1 MKFKSSAYLLTLFV
15 LISLFLSHC
24 ENPQLDT
31 NKIKEEVNIKLKVEL
46 KNNIAHLS
54 WEISNLQ
61 QLNAFNIKR
70 CYATKIKNIDCDT
83 CVEFTQK
90 EFDEIYKLKYEDIAL
105 SSNSLNYNSFRDSLF
120 SYNEELFY
128 KIVIWDGKSV
138 LESNYYKLKIPDLPV
153 LGISPYKVLYDP
165 DLNDLFIIDNS
176 DSVKLYTFS
185 LNDNRITKIYD
196 FGFEATYLPQS
207 DMCLGIFNGVRKL
220 IFTARTEVF
229 IFNLSDLKL
238 ETTFNF
244 GKEYIGAV
252 ACDMGNYIYVTGEM
266 GIISRIDY
274 HEKTILKLN
283 TLMHLSGE
291 VNLRYGNGHIYVI
304 PIGTNWIRIDK
315 YKIQESGTLLT
326 VRTKEI
332 RTDLINDFDYCESNE
347 MLVLS
352 NGLLLDKNLMLIKDL
367 DFPSSSE
374 YFAFTEDGKSVELIT
389 PGTKHLNIVDMESGK
404 TTYKKTL
411 LSYPFCIFPGIK
423 SNINIG
429 RIPENPNY
437 AYSGPDLMCIEIY

>member
-1 MKFKSSAYLLTLFV
+1 
-15 LISLFLSHC
+15 
-24 ENPQLDT
+24 
-31 NKIKEEVNIKLKVEL
+31 
-46 KNNIAHLS
+46 
-54 WEISNLQ
+54 
-61 QLNAFNIKR
+61 
-70 CYATKIKNIDCDT
+70 
-83 CVEFTQK
+83 
-90 EFDEIYKLKYEDIAL
+90 
-105 SSNSLNYNSFRDSLF
+105 
-120 SYNEELFY
+120 
-128 KIVIWDGKSV
+128 
-138 LESNYYKLKIPDLPV
+138 
-153 LGISPYKVLYDP
+153 
-165 DLNDLFIIDNS
+165 
-176 DSVKLYTFS
+176 
-185 LNDNRITKIYD
+185 
-196 FGFEATYLPQS
+196 
-207 DMCLGIFNGVRKL
+207 
-220 IFTARTEVF
+220 
-229 IFNLSDLKL
+229 L

-347 MLVLS
+347 ILVLS